1 MRWHLS
7 LVSTSFAAYFWPALI
22 IWGLDRIIR
31 VSYLIWKNRMWYWK
45 TSDKDLA
52 HVELLSNDM
61 VRLTLRRKMHWE
73 AGQHAYLILPSL
85 SKLPSE
91 AHPFTIS
98 SVPYRLDGSHDEK
111 EKDVV
116 FLIRAQG
123 SFTSKLHEHALKEE
137 LPSTFPAFIDGPYG
151 TPSNHKSYSTCLLIA
166 GGSGISYTLPL
177 LQDLV

>member
-91 AHPFTIS
+91 AHPFTSHLCAINDAFYVTYGGFAKCSGHFILHFYFSLRRKMIDRAVCYVYTVLKVSVLRLVCWWVVSIGS
-98 SVPYRLDGSHDEK
+98 SRIYGSET
-111 EKDVV
+111 
-116 FLIRAQG
+116 I
-123 SFTSKLHEHALKEE
+123 
-137 LPSTFPAFIDGPYG
+137 I
-151 TPSNHKSYSTCLLIA
+151 LLC
-166 GGSGISYTLPL
+166 
-177 LQDLV
+177 